1 MARGGLVA
9 PGNKLSSVEYRHM
22 KLDLVGVFL
31 VGIVIIIAVRLTEM
45 DGFTQCAYQKEK
57 DCGNISQNAP
67 EGVRKR
73 YELCQTYNR
82 NLGYVN
88 KNCESFNKE
97 VSRKMSEFNIPLD
110 SSQTKP
116 CNDAL
121 KVCNREH
128 TGDRNC
134 TEEYN
139 MCLDVKREEI
149 IRDKLRYNISPAPT
163 DIDHTKCN
171 YKLVRGGPIYEKT
184 SDFQS
189 FYEAPIQPNLSLDK
203 LSVDEDRRQQTAY
216 DAGLLSELFKETA
229 TQHSDVREYGDYEFK
244 NIVGQ
249 SADPN
254 YEPCEKNYMGAD
266 ENYKVTPSIDHIP
279 CSDPSLPWHTPTS
292 EPDKERAYCG
302 KSNPPCSYCGMFK
315 SPTDPEIYQ
324 EYGYD
329 TYLSAPNRYTHSSEN
344 DTLCE
349 NPDELQRMLEILPL
363 HEAKNLKHRCDM
375 VREARKLSDT
385 PDRYVNDILCDYP
398 HIFNNV
404 TDTLPRNTKERLLRE
419 CSNIR
424 KRNLSNRPSSGETG
438 RAVG

>member
-1 MARGGLVA
+1 MEGLGA
-9 PGNKLSSVEYRHM
+9 PVNKLSRVEYIHM
-22 KLDLVGVFL
+22 KLDLVCVFL
-31 VGIVIIIAVRLTEM
+31 VGIIIIIAIRLTEM
-45 DGFTQCAYQKEK
+45 DGFSQCAYQKKK
-57 DCGNISQNAP
+57 DCGNIPQNAS
-67 EGVRKR
+67 ESVRKR

-82 NLGYVN
+82 NLGFVN

-97 VSRKMSEFNIPLD
+97 VSRKMSEFIPLD
-110 SSQTKP
+110 SSQTKS
-116 CNDAL
+116 CNDEL
-121 KVCNREH
+121 QICNREN

-134 TEEYN
+134 QEEYK
-139 MCLDVKREEI
+139 MCVDVKREGI
-149 IRDKLRYNISPAPT
+149 IRDKLRDNISPAPT

-184 SDFQS
+184 TDFQS
-189 FYEAPIQPNLSLDK
+189 FYEAPIQPNSSLDK
-203 LSVDEDRRQQTAY
+203 LSLDEDRLQQTAF
-216 DAGLLSELFKETA
+216 DSGLLSELFKGTV

-254 YEPCEKNYMGAD
+254 YEKCEQNYMGAD
-266 ENYKVTPSIDHIP
+266 DNYKVIPSIGHIP
-279 CSDPSLPWHTPTS
+279 CSDPSLPWHTPIS
-292 EPDKERAYCG
+292 GSDKERAYCG

-363 HEAKNLKHRCDM
+363 HEAKILKHRCDM
-375 VREARKLSDT
+375 VRDARKLSDT

-398 HIFNNV
+398 HIFNNI
-404 TDTLPRNTKERLLRE
+404 TATLPRNTKESLLRE
-419 CSNIR
+419 CSKIR
-424 KRNLSNRPSSGETG
+424 NRNRKLSNRPKSGETG
-438 RAVG
+438 IASG